1 MIAVDRPG
9 YGGSGKGQVETSLV
23 QQALDIAPL
32 LDKASPGQRVLV
44 VGHSF
49 GGPVAARLA
58 MDYGDKIT
66 DILILAGSIDPDQ
79 ERTFWYQYL
88 ADWPV
93 FTWMIPEDLL
103 VCNREIRALKNE
115 LIDMEPLWKK
125 VNQRVTFIQGEKD
138 QLVPVENAN
147 FAKRVMTKANP
158 LKIIR
163 VPSMGHFL
171 PWKKYDLVKS
181 EIIKHF

>member
-1 MIAVDRPG
+1 MPIYHRSKGKVHFIEVTEDNSKPLIIFIHGSPGTWRAWIKYLKDPQLQRMAHMIAVDRPG

-79 ERTFWYQYL
+79 ERTF
-88 ADWPV
+88 
-93 FTWMIPEDLL
+93 
-103 VCNREIRALKNE
+103 
-115 LIDMEPLWKK
+115 
-125 VNQRVTFIQGEKD
+125 
-138 QLVPVENAN
+138 
-147 FAKRVMTKANP
+147 
-158 LKIIR
+158 
-163 VPSMGHFL
+163 
-171 PWKKYDLVKS
+171 
-181 EIIKHF
+181 